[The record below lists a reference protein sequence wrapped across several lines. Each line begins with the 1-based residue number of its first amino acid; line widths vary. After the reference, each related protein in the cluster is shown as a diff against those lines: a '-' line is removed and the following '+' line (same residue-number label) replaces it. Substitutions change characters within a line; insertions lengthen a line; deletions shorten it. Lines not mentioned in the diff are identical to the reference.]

1 MDHPYNVRPLSKTY
15 KMTAQA
21 LGIKDKK
28 GVLGVE
34 CPQWCEYIRTEE
46 KLDFLSFARIITV
59 AEVGWTPDHKMD
71 YKDFEGRLEALRS
84 FFESHGW
91 YIPPQKVYRGKARD
105 LATLT
110 YAGRWNMWRK
120 NSYWEVEWTKKHF
133 GEIIKKK

>member
-1 MDHPYNVRPLSKTY
+1 M
-15 KMTAQA
+15 
-21 LGIKDKK
+21 
-28 GVLGVE
+28 
-34 CPQWCEYIRTEE
+34 
-46 KLDFLSFARIITV
+46 

-84 FFESHGW
+84 FFESRGW